1 VNSKQY
7 LNKVKAERDD
17 WKSSAEYW
25 QRQFNSAQESAKA
38 SRDIWEARLRSQQQ
52 EFNTR
57 AAEMQSALN
66 IERQM
71 ALQISAE
78 RERGKITEDRRFDF
92 LVNTV
97 VATAIATAQNASP
110 RPAGVVTPEFPG
122 FPEGY
127 PANPVDK
134 PIRLGTPSKY

>member
-7 LNKVKAERDD
+7 LNKVKAERNAAL
-17 WKSSAEYW
+17 SASDYW
-25 QRQFNSAQESAKA
+25 QSRYEDAQASAQR
-38 SRDIWEARLRSQQQ
+38 SREAWETRLRSQQQ

-122 FPEGY
+122 FLEN
-127 PANPVDK
+127 ASPVDK
-134 PIRLGTPSKY
+134 PIRLGQSKY